1 MEAIIL
7 DPGGLHY
14 QSSHPEPTPAEGE
27 VLVQVLQAGICETDL
42 QLAQGYMGFRGILG
56 HEFVGIAQTGI
67 YAGRRVVG
75 EINCNCRVCPTCRA
89 GRPTHCPKRTVI
101 GIDRH
106 DGAFAETVAIPEHNL
121 HVVGENVTDD
131 QALFTEPLAAAFE
144 ILEQVAITSSDQIAI
159 LGDGRLGYLS
169 AQVLSSVADRITVFG
184 KHGVK
189 LLRFGHRGYE
199 VVQIPSTDPAELPHH
214 KFDVVVDCT
223 GSTTGLPMA
232 IHLVRP
238 RGTVVL
244 KTTVA
249 GQHQLSLASIVI
261 DEICVVGSR
270 CGPFAKAL
278 EALASGRV
286 DVNGLITDRYS
297 LDQVKPA
304 FASAVNPNSFKVVFD
319 VVSESP

>member
-1 MEAIIL
+1 MRAITL
-7 DPGGLHY
+7 ESDGLHY
-14 QSSHPEPTPAEGE
+14 QASHAEPTPAEGE

-56 HEFVGIAQTGI
+56 HEFVGIAQAGTH
-67 YAGRRVVG
+67 AGRRVVG
-75 EINCNCRVCPTCRA
+75 EINCNCRVCPTCQA
-89 GRPTHCPKRTVI
+89 GRPTHCPHRTVI

-106 DGAFAETVAIPEHNL
+106 DGAFAQSVAIPEHNL
-121 HVVGENVTDD
+121 HVVPEGVTDD

-144 ILEQVAITSSDQIAI
+144 ILQQVAIESTDRIAI

-169 AQVLSSVADRITVFG
+169 AQVLSSVTDRITVFG

-199 VVQIPSTDPAELPHH
+199 VVQIPSTDPVELPHH

-249 GQHQLSLASIVI
+249 DRHELSLASIVI
-261 DEICVVGSR
+261 DEISVVGSR
-270 CGPFAKAL
+270 CGPFATAL
-278 EALASGRV
+278 DALAGGQV
-286 DVNGLITDRYS
+286 DVDGLITDRYS
-297 LDQVKPA
+297 LDQVNPA
-304 FASAVNPNSFKVVFD
+304 FASAVNPNSFKVVFEIGSASD
-319 VVSESP
+319 